1 MGMCLGGHLSS
12 VCFWIFLVLLHY
24 VASLSRNALF
34 DQNTEEENFKVKIKK
49 SLETK
54 NDIKLQDVN
63 SCDCRDY
70 CADPN
75 STELEVSFRKFHDK
89 LISYY
94 YDYADNIRGICERHV
109 SVYLYISFYFFLM
122 PFLLPPFFQR
132 LVWIE
137 NHPLFCKES
146 GRIDID
152 KKPYLAGCF
161 FFCCRS
167 CNAKYHECVLTL
179 RREGCLK
186 AAYDCV
192 GTCLH
197 ESSLQI
203 TIKGW

>member
-1 MGMCLGGHLSS
+1 MCLKRHWSS
-12 VCFWIFLVLLHY
+12 VCFWIFLVLLHF
-24 VASLSRNALF
+24 VASRHAQETLTLS
-34 DQNTEEENFKVKIKK
+34 DQNTEEENLKVKVKK
-49 SLETK
+49 SLKAKT
-54 NDIKLQDVN
+54 DIKLQDVN

-70 CADPN
+70 CPDPN
-75 STELEVSFRKFHDK
+75 STEL
-89 LISYY
+89 
-94 YDYADNIRGICERHV
+94 
-109 SVYLYISFYFFLM
+109 
-122 PFLLPPFFQR
+122 QR

-152 KKPYLAGCF
+152 KEPYLAGCF

-167 CNAKYHECVLTL
+167 CNAKYHECKQTL
-179 RREGCLK
+179 RREDYLK

-192 GTCLH
+192 GTCLR